1 MLRPPP
7 VLYARAVDAPDT
19 SLPES
24 ARDSPASTARPSCG
38 PLFFVVGACAF
49 VAGAAGIFLPLLP
62 ATPFFILAAA
72 CFARA
77 YRPFHEWMLAHRL
90 IGPMLREWH
99 HHRSIPYRT
108 KMVAIVTMLLSFGS
122 SIYFVV
128 QPRWLQALLAVVALG
143 LALWMYRI
151 PSRDRPPPHPGP

>member
-1 MLRPPP
+1 VDIPGNTSPAPNQAQPAEHGSPL
-7 VLYARAVDAPDT
+7 VRAV
-19 SLPES
+19 
-24 ARDSPASTARPSCG
+24 
-38 PLFFVVGACAF
+38 FFVIGACAF
-49 VAGAAGIFLPLLP
+49 VAGVAGIFLPLIP

-77 YRPFHEWMLAHRL
+77 YRPFHEWMLAHRV

-99 HHRSIPYRT
+99 HHRSIPHRT

-128 QPRWLQALLAVVALG
+128 QPRWLQVALALFAIA
-143 LALWMYRI
+143 LATWMYRI
-151 PSRDRPPPHPGP
+151 PSRDRKGPRRPQA